1 MRKQEKAVVA
11 RWVIMATVLMVIVII
26 IVANFYLNSIEQAR
40 EDADTTFQYKAQI
53 FTESFAA
60 EITAV

>member
-26 IVANFYLNSIEQAR
+26 IVANFYLNNIEQAR
-40 EDADTTFQYKAQI
+40 EDADATFQ
-53 FTESFAA
+53 
-60 EITAV
+60 